1 MPVFPMPEKFEK
13 GVHMF
18 AKMYAITAI
27 TRCMYCS
34 RYLYKQERRISMLE
48 SLTSSKIL
56 EYKNT
61 EEGSS
66 RAKSSFELVWTVQY
80 LSIMGKTLAQIHK
93 NQTVNYK
100 NPEIKT

>member
-1 MPVFPMPEKFEK
+1 
-13 GVHMF
+13 
-18 AKMYAITAI
+18 
-27 TRCMYCS
+27 
-34 RYLYKQERRISMLE
+34 MLE

-66 RAKSSFELVWTVQY
+66 GAKSTFVPVWTVQY
-80 LSIMGKTLAQIHK
+80 LSIIGKTLAQIHK

-100 NPEIKT
+100 NPEI